1 MVEKAV
7 MSTTA
12 VAAAPRGSFLVQ
24 LLWGRWFMMFGA
36 FLIMAGAGATYLFG
50 VYSKQIK
57 TTLGY
62 DQATLNLM
70 STSKDLGANVG
81 VLSGLIAEVTP
92 IWFVLL
98 VGSLMNFAGYFMI
111 WLAVAEKISK
121 PTVWQMCLYIC
132 IGANSQNFANTG
144 SLVTCVKNFPEGR
157 GMMLGLLK
165 GYVGLS
171 GAVFTQLYHAIY
183 GDDAKSLILLIAW
196 LPAVLSIIFIF
207 TMRIMKVSKHPREI
221 KVFYQYL
228 YISIALAVT
237 AMALTIAQRTA
248 SFSHAAYIGSA
259 TIVCFW
265 LFLPLVVAIRE
276 EYADWKLRNQAMN
289 NPPSSVVIEKLPE
302 PEMEKKSAV
311 VEKDGKQVSCWENI
325 WEKPERGE
333 DYTILQALLSADMV
347 ILFLATFCGLGCSLT
362 AVDNMGQIGES
373 LGYPTKTI
381 STFVSLISIW
391 NYFGRVFAGFVSE
404 IILLRYKIPRPLI
417 MSIALFIS
425 AIGDIL
431 IAFPQPGSVYI
442 SSLLIG
448 FSFGAQL
455 TLLFTIISELFGL
468 KYYSTLFNCGQLA
481 SPLGSFILNVQVVG
495 RLYDQEATKQLARKG
510 MTRSMVKDL
519 TCIGSQCFRSSF
531 AILAGTNVF
540 GAFILLILVAR
551 TRQFYKGDIYKRFR
565 EQRTDN
571 GGGGGGSW
579 CFEGTRGG

>member
-1 MVEKAV
+1 MVE
-7 MSTTA
+7 TTT
-12 VAAAPRGSFLVQ
+12 AAAPLGGGFVAQ
-24 LLWGRWFMMFGA
+24 LLWGRWFMMFGS

-57 TTLGY
+57 ATLGY
-62 DQATLNLM
+62 DQSTLNLM
-70 STSKDLGANVG
+70 GTAKDLGANVG

-98 VGSLMNFAGYFMI
+98 IGSAMNFSGYLMI
-111 WLAVAEKISK
+111 WMAVTERIPK

-196 LPAVLSIIFIF
+196 LPAVLSVMFIF
-207 TMRIMKVSKHPREI
+207 TMRIMKLSKHPRETR
-221 KVFYQYL
+221 VFYHYL
-228 YISIALAVT
+228 YISIALALS
-237 AMALTIAQRTA
+237 AMALTIAQRTV
-248 SFSHAAYIGSA
+248 SFSHGAYVGSA
-259 TIVCFW
+259 TLVCFW
-265 LFLPLVVAIRE
+265 LFLPLVVAVRE
-276 EYADWKLRNQAMN
+276 EYADWKMKEQPA
-289 NPPSSVVIEKLPE
+289 NPPTPTDIVIEKISSEE
-302 PEMEKKSAV
+302 PRKKPV
-311 VEKDGKQVSCWENI
+311 IGKDDDSSWCSCWSDVWN
-325 WEKPERGE
+325 KPERGE
-333 DYTILQALLSADMV
+333 DYSILQALLSADML

-373 LGYPTKTI
+373 LGYPMKTI

-404 IILLRYKIPRPLI
+404 IILVRYKIPRPLI
-417 MSIALFIS
+417 MSLALFLS
-425 AIGDIL
+425 AIGDLL
-431 IAFPQPGSVYI
+431 IAYPLSGSVYI
-442 SSLLIG
+442 SSVLIG

-481 SPLGSFILNVQVVG
+481 SPLGSYILNVQIVG
-495 RLYDQEATKQLARKG
+495 RLYDHEAMNQLMQKG
-510 MTRSMVKDL
+510 MTRSMVKGGL
-519 TCIGSQCFRSSF
+519 TCTGDPCFRSSF
-531 AILAGTNVF
+531 TVLAGTNTF
-540 GAFILLILVAR
+540 GALVLLILVFR
-551 TRQFYKGDIYKRFR
+551 TRQFYKGDVYKRFSNAPTMISR
-565 EQRTDN
+565 DHIHGFAMFDN
-571 GGGGGGSW
+571 
-579 CFEGTRGG
+579 